1 MASDDHIEN
10 SASFRDPLEPYV
22 RELLGAADRARFR
35 KHATCCADFAV
46 EMTAQRHR
54 AFLAQ
59 APGAFLN
66 DVARNLR
73 HARSR
78 RARPWR
84 ERKHVQVSEPAFV
97 DEIER
102 TRKHLFGL
110 GRKAGDDVA

>member
-1 MASDDHIEN
+1 MASDDHLEN
-10 SASFRDPLEPYV
+10 SASFRDPIEPYV
-22 RELLGAADRARFR
+22 HELLGAAVGVRLREHAAAR
-35 KHATCCADFAV
+35 ADFTV

-66 DVARNLR
+66 DAARNLR

-78 RARPWR
+78 RAGPWR
-84 ERKHVQVSEPAFV
+84 ERKDVQVSEPAFV

-102 TRKHLFGL
+102 TREHRLGL
-110 GRKAGDDVA
+110 